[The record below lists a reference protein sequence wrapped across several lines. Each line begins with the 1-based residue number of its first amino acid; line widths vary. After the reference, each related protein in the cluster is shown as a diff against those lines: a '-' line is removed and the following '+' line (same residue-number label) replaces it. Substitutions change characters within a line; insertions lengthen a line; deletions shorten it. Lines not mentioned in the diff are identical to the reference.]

1 MKLEHEYVWE
11 FKGNLVHLSERE
23 IYFLQLEERVI
34 YVHTRDH
41 RYPIGRGHM
50 DDEEEYL
57 KEMPILRTHYSFL
70 VNMRH
75 VRIAGISEMIMR
87 NGVRVPISGTRK
99 KVVRETIK
107 AFFRSRKNRK
117 KSV

>member
-1 MKLEHEYVWE
+1 MKLEKEYVWE
-11 FKGNLVHLSERE
+11 YKGNLVHLSERE

-57 KEMPILRTHYSFL
+57 REMPTIRPHYSFL

-75 VRIAGISEMIMR
+75 VRMVGRTEVIMR
-87 NGVRVPISGTRK
+87 NGAHVPIAGTRK
-99 KVVRETIK
+99 KAVREAIQ
-107 AFFRSRKNRK
+107 AYFRSRKNRK